1 MSRKRD
7 KPYFS
12 GPDRAPLPKRRRPHP
27 PPAADDNPAAKGKT
41 HPPASVVVMGLSPD
55 CSVLDL
61 KSRFEI
67 YGAISRIRIDGVG
80 YITFRSRESAEAAIA
95 AALDDSF
102 GITVDSRRLQVLWA
116 TDPLA
121 KWREGIGVGV
131 NKSNDSSPS
140 SGSASKLLRGELPL
154 RRHGRGK
161 KLASAIV
168 NPRNNTSSS
177 TSESGASAS
186 ASKTLDVPFRGR
198 EIVAYDDIL

>member
-121 KWREGIGVGV
+121 KWREGIRVGV

-177 TSESGASAS
+177 TS
-186 ASKTLDVPFRGR
+186 TLDVPFRGR
-198 EIVAYDDIL
+198 EIIAYDDIL